1 MGSRPGNFL
10 LRRMSPSL
18 VLILSLSLLDTISS
32 HPQVS
37 FGGSSGSSGNSNSKP
52 AGNDNNVDIADI
64 STRFDW
70 SSGGGGYQPGLQC
83 CCIRS
88 HESCLSQLSLDDLVG
103 EGLIDQRI
111 VNRPGSGSGSGNFGN
126 SGNSGNSG
134 TTSCPSG
141 FKLCCSSDQRTD
153 TRSSQC
159 LGLGQ
164 SDHSG
169 GGGSSGGFGGTW
181 RQGCSESQ
189 LFGQNKCGERFY
201 SGPARG
207 IAHGESSPGEFPWT
221 CLILNSNNDFV
232 GTCAIVPENFN
243 NDNSRTAK
251 VLTAA
256 HNLNNVG
263 RATSLKVR
271 VGEYDASAYKEPEQY
286 RHEEYSV
293 VSAAIH
299 PRFDR
304 KRLSND
310 LAVLRL
316 SQSINLNHRYVN
328 TACLPA
334 CSDQFSYQFSN
345 GTGVRCH
352 VAGWGKDE
360 FTGNFQFI
368 QHKVDL
374 PLVDDFS
381 CNSALKRAL
390 NSKKPGAGDRFQLD
404 SSEICAGGEIG
415 KDACTGDGGSPLVCQ
430 AASGRWTVVG
440 LVTWGIG
447 CASHLPGVYV
457 DLYQFRDWINSN

>member
-18 VLILSLSLLDTISS
+18 GLIFSLSLLDTIYS

-37 FGGSSGSSGNSNSKP
+37 FGGSSGSSGNSKP
-52 AGNDNNVDIADI
+52 AGNDNNVDIADL
-64 STRFDW
+64 STRW
-70 SSGGGGYQPGLQC
+70 GSGNSGGFQHGEAGC

-88 HESCLSQLSLDDLVG
+88 YESCLGQLTGSDDLVG

-111 VNRPGSGSGSGNFGN
+111 VNRPGSGSGSGNDPGGLIKCS
-126 SGNSGNSG
+126 SGE
-134 TTSCPSG
+134 
-141 FKLCCSSDQRTD
+141 KLCCTTDSSVR
-153 TRSSQC
+153 RSQC
-159 LGLGQ
+159 SANLVDGV
-164 SDHSG
+164 
-169 GGGSSGGFGGTW
+169 GGGSSGGTW

-189 LFGQNKCGERFY
+189 PFGQKKCGERSY
-201 SGPARG
+201 SRPASG

-243 NDNSRTAK
+243 NDNSRGTAK

-263 RATSLKVR
+263 SARSLKVR
-271 VGEYDASAYKEPEQY
+271 VGEYDASAYKRPEQY

-293 VSAAIH
+293 LSAVIH
-299 PRFDR
+299 PSFDR

-316 SQSINLNHRYVN
+316 SQRVNLNHRYVN

-334 CSDQFSYQFSN
+334 CRD
-345 GTGVRCH
+345 
-352 VAGWGKDE
+352 
-360 FTGNFQFI
+360 QFI

-390 NSKKPGAGDRFQLD
+390 NSKRPGVGDRFQLD
-404 SSEICAGGEIG
+404 SSEICAGGEVG

-430 AASGRWTVVG
+430 AQSGRWTVVG

-457 DLYQFRDWINSN
+457 DIYQFRDWINSN

>member
-1 MGSRPGNFL
+1 MGTSRPANFL
-10 LRRMSPSL
+10 PRRMSPLL
-18 VLILSLSLLDTISS
+18 VLVVSLSLLDTVCS

-37 FGGSSGSSGNSNSKP
+37 FGGSSSSSSGNTKP

-64 STRFDW
+64 STRWDG
-70 SSGGGGYQPGLQC
+70 SSGGFQHGEAGC
-83 CCIRS
+83 CCIRQ
-88 HESCLSQLSLDDLVG
+88 HESCLSQLTAPDDLVG
-103 EGLIDQRI
+103 DGFIDQRI
-111 VNRPGSGSGSGNFGN
+111 VNRPGSGSGSG
-126 SGNSGNSG
+126 SGSGLINCSSG
-134 TTSCPSG
+134 E
-141 FKLCCSSDQRTD
+141 KLCCSSDPR
-153 TRSSQC
+153 RSSQC
-159 LGLGQ
+159 SGAGH
-164 SDHSG
+164 SGSGGHSG
-169 GGGSSGGFGGTW
+169 GGHSGAW

-189 LFGQNKCGERFY
+189 VFGQKKCGERSY
-201 SGPARG
+201 SRPASG
-207 IAHGESSPGEFPWT
+207 IGHGESSPGEFPWT

-232 GTCAIVPENFN
+232 GTCAVVPENFN
-243 NDNSRTAK
+243 NDNSRGTAK

-263 RATSLKVR
+263 SARGLKVR
-271 VGEYDASAYKEPEQY
+271 VGEYDASAYKRPEQY
-286 RHEEYSV
+286 KHEEYNV
-293 VSAAIH
+293 VSAVTH
-299 PRFDR
+299 PRFDP

-316 SQSINLNHRYVN
+316 NQRVNLNHRYVN
-328 TACLPA
+328 TACLPS

-345 GTGVRCH
+345 GSGVRCH

-390 NSKKPGAGDRFQLD
+390 NAKKPGVGDRFQLD

-430 AASGRWTVVG
+430 AQSGRWTVVG
-440 LVTWGIG
+440 LVSWGIG
-447 CASHLPGVYV
+447 CASDLPGVYV
-457 DLYQFRDWINSN
+457 DIAHYRDWINAN

>member
-1 MGSRPGNFL
+1 
-10 LRRMSPSL
+10 MSPSL
-18 VLILSLSLLDTISS
+18 VLVFSLSLLDTISS

-37 FGGSSGSSGNSNSKP
+37 FGGSSGSSKP
-52 AGNDNNVDIADI
+52 AGNDKNVDIADI
-64 STRFDW
+64 STRW
-70 SSGGGGYQPGLQC
+70 SDGSSGGYQPSQC
-83 CCIRS
+83 CCIR
-88 HESCLSQLSLDDLVG
+88 HFESCLSQLTGPDDLVG

-111 VNRPGSGSGSGNFGN
+111 VNRPGSGSGSGN
-126 SGNSGNSG
+126 SGP
-134 TTSCPSG
+134 TSCPSG
-141 FKLCCSSDQRTD
+141 QKLCCSSDV
-153 TRSSQC
+153 RSSQC
-159 LGLGQ
+159 SGQ
-164 SDHSG
+164 SSGLTSGGHSG
-169 GGGSSGGFGGTW
+169 SQAHSAGGTW

-189 LFGQNKCGERFY
+189 VFGQKKCGERSY
-201 SGPARG
+201 SRPASG
-207 IAHGESSPGEFPWT
+207 IGHGESSPGEFPWT

-232 GTCAIVPENFN
+232 GTCAVVPENFN
-243 NDNSRTAK
+243 NDNSRGTAK

-263 RATSLKVR
+263 SARSLKVR
-271 VGEYDASAYKEPEQY
+271 VGEYDASAYKRPEQY
-286 RHEEYSV
+286 KHEEYNV
-293 VSAAIH
+293 LSAAIH

-316 SQSINLNHRYVN
+316 SQRVNLNHRYVN
-328 TACLPA
+328 TACLPS
-334 CSDQFSYQFSN
+334 CRDQFSYQFSN

-360 FTGNFQFI
+360 FTGDFQFL

-390 NSKKPGAGDRFQLD
+390 NSKKPGVGDRFQLD

-430 AASGRWTVVG
+430 AESGRWTVVG
-440 LVTWGIG
+440 LVSWGIG

-457 DLYQFRDWINSN
+457 DVYQFRDWINSN